1 MQALIAADE
10 VAEGCSKEVEA
21 GGEPLFLVRKH
32 DQLYL
37 YRNICPHLGTP
48 LNWEEDRFL
57 DPDGAL
63 IQCSTHGA
71 LFRIGDGLCLAGPCR
86 GAHLLAVPFA
96 VVDGMVMAE
105 PPRRPDDPDP
115 DRNLAP

>member
-1 MQALIAADE
+1 MLTVIAADE
-10 VAEGCSKEVEA
+10 VEEGCSKEVEA
-21 GGEPLFLVRKH
+21 GDEQFFLVRKD
-32 DQLYL
+32 DQLHL

-71 LFRIGDGLCLAGPCR
+71 LFRIEDGLCLAGPCI
-86 GAHLLAVPFA
+86 GKHLLSVPFT
-96 VVDGMVMAE
+96 VVDGMVMVE
-105 PPRRPDDPDP
+105 PAKLPDVTG
-115 DRNLAP
+115 LL

>member
-1 MQALIAADE
+1 MQTLIAADE
-10 VAEGCSKEVEA
+10 VREGCSKEVEA
-21 GGEPLFLVRKH
+21 GDEQFFLVRRD

-48 LNWEEDRFL
+48 LNWEEDKFL

-71 LFRIGDGLCLAGPCR
+71 LFRIEDGFCLAGPCV
-86 GAHLLAVPFA
+86 GTSLLAVPFT
-96 VVDGMVMAE
+96 VVDGMVMIESARQ
-105 PPRRPDDPDP
+105 PSDPGPR
-115 DRNLAP
+115 